1 MCMHKHISIH
11 VKSYPFCNRGIN
23 KSHIWDITT
32 AIQLLLETKE
42 HIFILDNVIQL
53 SWLVHNPPK
62 KHKALS
68 KLKAYC
74 PLVSLRFL
82 GGTLGEGR
90 QTRLAMKLQPVLRN
104 PKNKSSKISPK
115 RLEEE

>member
-11 VKSYPFCNRGIN
+11 VKSYPFCNQGIN

-42 HIFILDNVIQL
+42 HILDNVMQL
-53 SWLVHNPPK
+53 SWLVHNPQK

-68 KLKAYC
+68 KSKAYY
-74 PLVSLRFL
+74 PLVSLRFP

-90 QTRLAMKLQPVLRN
+90 
-104 PKNKSSKISPK
+104 
-115 RLEEE
+115 